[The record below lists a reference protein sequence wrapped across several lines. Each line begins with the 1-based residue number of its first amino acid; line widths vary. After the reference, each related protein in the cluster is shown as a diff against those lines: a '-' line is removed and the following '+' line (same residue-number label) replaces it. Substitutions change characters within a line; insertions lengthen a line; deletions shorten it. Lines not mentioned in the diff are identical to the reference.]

1 MDLPDHP
8 RVREIEAERRLRPI
22 GMNCAVNVLRNGSRH
37 VIAFPNTDP
46 NGPGTRQDNPY
57 FGEHPFRVTRTDGQ
71 PDVVSMELLPLDKDI
86 TDIVPPGDLNYYC
99 FSMAGVWST
108 VGTSAWSDGT
118 YHPMLGQQIG
128 ASDAWDPSGNYA
140 VARDYGPSTTLEFG
154 GGGPNTASE
163 DSIEAGFPPYD
174 TGNTVSTL
182 ETLYLGKWLI
192 SYADTAP
199 AGYAPMEPAAPD
211 GPWYKSQAGTFTV
224 KFDVYQRVIVTR
236 GLEQVSNTKTNLSTQ
251 TIAGLAVSGSESAD
265 DYESWASVACNIDF
279 TANKTYPFGTDGDNW
294 QNFDET
300 VIYINNLRILRT
312 A

>member
-1 MDLPDHP
+1 MSD
-8 RVREIEAERRLRPI
+8 RPSPL
-22 GMNCAVNVLRNGSRH
+22 GLGCTLQKLHDGRYFVSPQAGYQRGHAPTQEKGYVGE
-37 VIAFPNTDP
+37 
-46 NGPGTRQDNPY
+46 GPFTVYR
-57 FGEHPFRVTRTDGQ
+57 RTDR
-71 PDVVSMELLPLDKDI
+71 DVVECKPIDERKDWPEP
-86 TDIVPPGDLNYYC
+86 TPTLNYYC
-99 FSMAGVWST
+99 FSLAGDWTT

-118 YHPMLGQQIG
+118 YHPMLGQFIG
-128 ASDAWDPSGNYA
+128 AFDAWDPRGNYQ
-140 VARDYGPSTTLEFG
+140 VAGDYGPSATREFG
-154 GGGPNTASE
+154 AGGPNTASE
-163 DSIEAGFPPYD
+163 DDGEAVFPPYD

-224 KFDVYQRVIVTR
+224 KFDVWQTVIVTR
-236 GLEQVSNTKTNLSTQ
+236 DLEQVSITETKLSTQ
-251 TIAGLAVSGSESAD
+251 TIAGLAVAGSESAD

-294 QNFDET
+294 QDFDET
-300 VIYINNLRILRT
+300 VIDIRNLRILRT

>member
-71 PDVVSMELLPLDKDI
+71 PDVVRMELLPQA
-86 TDIVPPGDLNYYC
+86 DIVTPSGLNYYC

-108 VGTSAWSDGT
+108 VGTSAFADGT
-118 YHPMLGQQIG
+118 YYPMLGQILG
-128 ASDAWDPSGNYA
+128 ETAAWDPLGNYA
-140 VARDYGPSTTLEFG
+140 VAGDYGPSTTREFHSY
-154 GGGPNTASE
+154 GPSTE
-163 DSIEAGFPPYD
+163 VDTDTEAAMVPYD
-174 TGNTVSTL
+174 EGDTVFTL

-199 AGYAPMEPAAPD
+199 AGYDPMEPAAPL
-211 GPWYKSQAGTFTV
+211 GPWYKSQPGTFTV
-224 KFDVYQRVIVTR
+224 KFDVWEVVIVTR
-236 GLEQVSNTKTNLSTQ
+236 DLEEVSRTESELYTESIT
-251 TIAGLAVSGSESAD
+251 GLAVSGSESAD
-265 DYESWASVACNIDF
+265 DSESWASVECNIDF

-294 QNFDET
+294 QDFDET
-300 VIYINNLRILRT
+300 VIEIRNLRILRT

>member
-22 GMNCAVNVLRNGSRH
+22 GMNCAINILRDGSRH
-37 VIAFPNTDP
+37 VIPFPNADP
-46 NGPGTRQDNPY
+46 NGPGTRQDKPY
-57 FGEHPFRVTRTDGQ
+57 FSERPFLVTRSEGQ
-71 PDVVSMELLPLDKDI
+71 PDIVRMALAPESS
-86 TDIVPPGDLNYYC
+86 DIVTPGVPDLNYYC
-99 FSMAGVWST
+99 FSLAGVWTT

-118 YHPMLGQQIG
+118 YHPMLGQFIG
-128 ASDAWDPSGNYA
+128 AFDAWDPSGNYQ
-140 VARDYGPSTTLEFG
+140 VAGDYGPSATRQFQRS
-154 GGGPNTASE
+154 GPSTEEDISVEAS
-163 DSIEAGFPPYD
+163 FPPYD

-192 SYADTAP
+192 SYANTAP
-199 AGYAPMEPAAPD
+199 AGYNPMEPNAPD

-224 KFDVYQRVIVTR
+224 KFDVWQTVIVTR
-236 GLEQVSNTKTNLSTQ
+236 DLEEVSRTETKLSTQ

-265 DYESWASVACNIDF
+265 DYESWTSVACNIDF

-294 QNFDET
+294 QDFDET
-300 VIYINNLRILRT
+300 VIDIRNLRILRT